1 MYIYIHI
8 CACDHVELGQVS
20 TSSFEPRCTEGKH
33 ASIDHFSGL
42 RIQTTP
48 CPGAFIPTRL
58 ALFDV
63 QLTRQHWQPCP
74 GTRRRS
80 RNTSVWPRHHT
91 APSFEHLARLCSKHC
106 CLCIFSR
113 TCGSQS
119 NLYLQSRARERS
131 ALLRWF
137 WGPSACAKALILSF
151 AHISSWGKATRPAGQ
166 YEDGKLTCPWIFNM
180 SKLGKYPKI
189 MVWGQRLGEK

>member
-1 MYIYIHI
+1 MLYIYVITYNIYIHI

-63 QLTRQHWQPCP
+63 QLTRQH
-74 GTRRRS
+74 
-80 RNTSVWPRHHT
+80 
-91 APSFEHLARLCSKHC
+91 
-106 CLCIFSR
+106 
-113 TCGSQS
+113 
-119 NLYLQSRARERS
+119 
-131 ALLRWF
+131 
-137 WGPSACAKALILSF
+137 
-151 AHISSWGKATRPAGQ
+151 
-166 YEDGKLTCPWIFNM
+166 
-180 SKLGKYPKI
+180 
-189 MVWGQRLGEK
+189 

>member
-1 MYIYIHI
+1 M
-8 CACDHVELGQVS
+8 CVCDHVELGQVS

-91 APSFEHLARLCSKHC
+91 APSFEHLARLSSKHG

-113 TCGSQS
+113 TCRNQS
-119 NLYLQSRARERS
+119 KPCSCNPEPCLMCPTGGWYLWHRHQRAFSTAAILRTFCMREGIDLVIRS
-131 ALLRWF
+131 HQFVRQGYKACGTIWRW
-137 WGPSACAKALILSF
+137 
-151 AHISSWGKATRPAGQ
+151 
-166 YEDGKLTCPWIFNM
+166 
-180 SKLGKYPKI
+180 KI
-189 MVWGQRLGEK
+189 DMPMDFQHV